1 MSAAGVN
8 DDDRNEPVMSSCAV
22 CTAQIFQHQIMKR
35 GAAEVDCGPVTEAAD
50 DIRMTHAIE
59 SHGFILEVL
68 NQGGLEL
75 SILITL
81 KQHIECFN
89 YDYAKS
95 LVRRGSVAGQV
106 NLRIA
111 ATPQTVFDVITTVE
125 AALKKL

>member
-1 MSAAGVN
+1 
-8 DDDRNEPVMSSCAV
+8 
-22 CTAQIFQHQIMKR
+22 MKR
-35 GAAEVDCGPVTEAAD
+35 RAAKIECSPVTEAAD

-95 LVRRGSVAGQV
+95 LVRRGSVADD
-106 NLRIA
+106 IA
-111 ATPQTVFDVITTVE
+111 QSIFYV
-125 AALKKL
+125 